1 MKEMVLTNPCGS
13 SFENWLGMHTAGCN
27 SAQNAAGH
35 GCCVLCAVSN
45 AGHYELNLALP
56 LHAAIAT
63 RLRDVSNDS
72 PDGPT
77 WMNLLYDCAT

>member
-1 MKEMVLTNPCGS
+1 MAAVPCVHTTLLTMADVYGV
-13 SFENWLGMHTAGCN
+13 
-27 SAQNAAGH
+27 
-35 GCCVLCAVSN
+35 CVDGVCVDA